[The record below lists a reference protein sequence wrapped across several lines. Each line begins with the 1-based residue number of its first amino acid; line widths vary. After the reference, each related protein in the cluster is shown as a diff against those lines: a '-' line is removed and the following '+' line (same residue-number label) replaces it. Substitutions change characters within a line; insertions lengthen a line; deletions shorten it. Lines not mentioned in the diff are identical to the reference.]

1 MAWKEPP
8 RRRRWSRW
16 QLELFGAQHTGD
28 FMKETIRKIS
38 NHRYTRTTVKYGIVS
53 VIATVIDLVVLNGG
67 IKMFGLAPQIAKTAA
82 FLSATVSV
90 FRLQQRWVFRADPE
104 ASTARQMVQYLAAS
118 IAGFLA
124 SQLAIT
130 ISNHLWPGN
139 LLYINVANLMG
150 FGTVWLAKLV
160 FFHYVVFKPPEHPMS
175 APEDSQRSQPG
186 TVGSEVDKGSR
197 ESLDD
202 SRAVGALQSS

>member
-1 MAWKEPP
+1 
-8 RRRRWSRW
+8 
-16 QLELFGAQHTGD
+16 
-28 FMKETIRKIS
+28 MKEAIRKIS

-53 VIATVIDLVVLNGG
+53 VIATIIDLVVLNAG
-67 IKMFGLAPQIAKTAA
+67 IKIFGLAPQIAKTAA

-139 LLYINVANLMG
+139 LLYINVANLIG

-160 FFHYVVFKPPEHPMS
+160 FFHFVVFKPPEHPT
-175 APEDSQRSQPG
+175 ATPEDSEVAQPG
-186 TVGSEVDKGSR
+186 AVGSRADQGSTDR
-197 ESLDD
+197 LDD